1 MHSCARERRKKDND
15 GERGGGVNRGSSKN
29 TNISGGFY
37 MMTVYFPAVII
48 CVSTTAQQHFKNRGP
63 LSSLS
68 LRPVHTDQLLLD
80 NDLMNLLFYQTN
92 LHVLKILTAKCT

>member
-1 MHSCARERRKKDND
+1 MHSCARERRKKTMM
-15 GERGGGVNRGSSKN
+15 GSEGGVNRGSSKN